1 MVLVA
6 TAVAAVVDFGIP
18 PPTIPTFILPPLL
31 VLHFASPKEGLQ
43 LLLRQSDAIQQKLM
57 LPNQK

>member
-31 VLHFASPKEGLQ
+31 VLHLASPKEGLQ
-43 LLLRQSDAIQQKLM
+43 LLLPQSGVCV
-57 LPNQK
+57 